1 MSTALRGLRVVDLST
16 LLAGPQVSAVLAD
29 FGADVVKVEPPG
41 GDPLLRLG
49 AQRAGRSL
57 PYVLANRGKRVVTV
71 DPTTAAGL
79 DELAALTGCADVVVT
94 NQPRELLHRW
104 GCSPDELLA
113 RNPAVVVVTVSCF
126 GSDGPLADQP
136 GNGSLAEAFA
146 GITHLTGEAD
156 GPPILA
162 SAALGDSLV
171 GMSGALCALAACWHR
186 DAGGGAGQHVDV
198 SMYEPLIALLG
209 PAVAA
214 WSPGEPGPARSG
226 SRVDGG
232 VPRNVYRCRDGSFV
246 VVSGVTDA
254 QVARVLT
261 LIGADDDA
269 SLARFAASAQRLV
282 HADELDAL
290 VAAWIAARPRD
301 DVLAALAGARVPA
314 VPVNTLPD
322 LAAHPQVVARGS
334 LVQVDDPVAGY
345 VTLPGP
351 VGHLQATPAVVGPAP
366 VGPCDLATVL
376 DGWTTR

>member
-29 FGADVVKVEPPG
+29 FGADVVKVEPPA

-71 DPTTAAGL
+71 DPTTATGL
-79 DELAALTGCADVVVT
+79 EESAALTGCADVVVT
-94 NQPRELLHRW
+94 NQPLELLQRW
-104 GCSPDELLA
+104 QCSPDELLA

-126 GSDGPLADQP
+126 GTDGPLADQP

-156 GPPILA
+156 GPPILT

-198 SMYEPLIALLG
+198 TMYEPLIALLG

-214 WSPGEPGPARSG
+214 WAPGDPAPMRSG

-232 VPRNVYRCRDGSFV
+232 VPRNVYRCGDGTFV

-254 QVARVLT
+254 QVARILT
-261 LIGADDDA
+261 LIGADDAA
-269 SLARFAASAQRLV
+269 SLQRFAASAQRLI

-290 VAAWIAARPRD
+290 VAAWIGARPRD
-301 DVLAALAGARVPA
+301 DVLAALAAARVPA
-314 VPVNTLPD
+314 VPVNTLTD

-334 LVQVDDPVAGY
+334 LVQVDDPVAGP

-351 VGHLQATPAVVGPAP
+351 VGRLRRTPAVVGPAP
-366 VGPCDLATVL
+366 VASCDLATVL
-376 DGWTTR
+376 DGWATR

>member
-1 MSTALRGLRVVDLST
+1 MTVALRGLRVVDLST

-29 FGADVVKVEPPG
+29 FGADVVKVEPPE
-41 GDPLLRLG
+41 GDPLLHLG

-57 PYVLANRGKRVVTV
+57 PYVLANRGKRVVTI
-71 DPTTAAGL
+71 DPATAAGR
-79 DELAALTGCADVVVT
+79 DDLAALTACADVVVS
-94 NQPRELLHRW
+94 NQPLALLRRW
-104 GCSPDELLA
+104 GCSPDELLT
-113 RNPAVVVVTVSCF
+113 RNPRVVAVTVSCF

-136 GNGSLAEAFA
+136 GNGSLAESFA

-171 GMSGALCALAACWHR
+171 GLSGALCALAACWHR

-214 WSPGEPGPARSG
+214 WSPGEPGPMRSG

-232 VPRNVYRCRDGSFV
+232 VPRNVYRCGDGSFV
-246 VVSGVTDA
+246 VVSGATDA
-254 QVARVLT
+254 QVARVLA
-261 LIGADDDA
+261 LIGADDEA
-269 SLARFAASAQRLV
+269 SMARFGASAQRLQ

-290 VAAWIAARPRD
+290 VANWIGARSRD
-301 DVLAALAGARVPA
+301 DVLAALAAARVPA
-314 VPVNTLPD
+314 VAVNTLPD
-322 LAAHPQVVARGS
+322 LAAHPQVVARQS
-334 LVQVDDPVAGY
+334 LVQVEDLIAGA

-351 VGHLQATPAVVGPAP
+351 VGRLQGTPAVVGEAP
-366 VGPCDLATVL
+366 VSPTDLAAVL
-376 DGWTTR
+376 AQWTTR